1 MRLRQGSSGSFYAC
15 YRASAPQ
22 PDRYMCVSGMRGKKT
37 ESRLGENSIITIS
50 EQQRRRYSEGGG
62 GMRKIA
68 GREATSHSVSHLGSP
83 EDDSDELISS

>member
-1 MRLRQGSSGSFYAC
+1 MDFSKLAC

-37 ESRLGENSIITIS
+37 ESCLGENSIITIS

>member
-1 MRLRQGSSGSFYAC
+1 
-15 YRASAPQ
+15 
-22 PDRYMCVSGMRGKKT
+22 MCVSGMRGKKT

-50 EQQRRRYSEGGG
+50 EQQKRRYSGGG

-83 EDDSDELISS
+83 EDDSDELISSYMETLLALSWRLLNVKKRRT

>member
-1 MRLRQGSSGSFYAC
+1 MRLRQGSSGFFYAC

-22 PDRYMCVSGMRGKKT
+22 PDRYMCVSGMPGKKT
-37 ESRLGENSIITIS
+37 ESCLGENSIITIS
-50 EQQRRRYSEGGG
+50 EQQKRRYSGGG
-62 GMRKIA
+62 GGIA